1 MPFSRPVC
9 ILALATTLI
18 MLFPPWHTRDEV
30 ARFVGYGPLLLPPTY
45 PTTPEKAAGILGK
58 PAPEPISLPDPPAYD
73 PRLSQTENMMERHRV
88 YNRAS
93 AMRLLA
99 SMRSEDVPA
108 RIAWRILL
116 IELLVVGFVGSVVIG
131 RRQSHSRR
139 ANNPAIGY
147 SRIGGRRG
155 DERTQPTR

>member
-1 MPFSRPVC
+1 MPFSRPVR

-18 MLFPPWHTRDEV
+18 VLFPPWQTRDEV

-45 PTTPEKAAGILGK
+45 PTTPEIAARILGK

-73 PRLSQTENMMERHRV
+73 PRLSRTENMMERHRV

-99 SMRSEDVPA
+99 STRTEDVPA

-116 IELLVVGFVGSVVIG
+116 IEVLVVGFVGSVVIG
-131 RRQSHSRR
+131 RRRHRRR
-139 ANNPAIGY
+139 ANNPVIGY

-155 DERTQPTR
+155 DERT